1 MTTEPPVYDLH
12 NHPGLKFYRSALR
25 ALEEVGVPYVVGGA
39 YAYSHYA
46 SIARDTKDFDI
57 FIHPRDVERA
67 LAELEVRG
75 YAVSD
80 DETLEAA
87 LRRVGLEPDE
97 ERKRALRRLQRTRR

>member
-39 YAYSHYA
+39 YAFSHYA
-46 SIARDTKDFDI
+46 SIARETKDFDI

-67 LAELEVRG
+67 LAELRRRG
-75 YAVSD
+75 CTVATGVFGAD
-80 DETLEAA
+80 MKVELVNDGPFTVVLD
-87 LRRVGLEPDE
+87 L
-97 ERKRALRRLQRTRR
+97 